1 MAKIKSFNKANLGD
15 VRLAL
20 EEALASLAESH
31 GVVFDIGNISFTEN
45 TFRTTLNAACTA
57 TTDNPYLQEVDIKAI
72 NQIKKYTNLRGVLLQ
87 TITFRGSS
95 YVVVGLKGLKTLLVK
110 RLNAQH
116 GNIFCI
122 PFTPFDP
129 LCEVYTQIKS
139 FN

>member
-57 TTDNPYLQEVDIKAI
+57 TTDNPYLQEVDIKHI
-72 NQIKKYTNLRGVLLQ
+72 NQIKKYTNLRGVLLK
-87 TITFRGSS
+87 TLVVRTHR
-95 YVVVGLKGLKTLLVK
+95 YVVVGLKGTRTLLVK
-110 RLNAQH
+110 RENAQH
-116 GNIFCI
+116 GAILCI
-122 PFTPFDP
+122 PFEP
-129 LCEVYTQIKS
+129 LSSTCEVYKQIKS